1 MNQNLVRAFLNREIA
16 SLAFLARKRKVSEA
30 FLQSELKKS
39 RDAFNANTPW
49 PAIPDGPLLFIAD
62 AVVEHVEGAW
72 RTVYLMLAR
81 PVEGNRAT
89 ILAPSI
95 QLGTETV
102 AGWRHAVDTLPPGVI
117 ARIQAIVSDGHN
129 GLVLEGRWRNWVIQ
143 RCHFHLVA
151 RIQSRRSRF
160 RIARHIKE
168 AKNIFKQVYLVLR
181 SLEEARVQESLVV
194 LEEIGW
200 TSTSPEI
207 RKTLSGFVRNYQD
220 YRSYLRHPE
229 LHLPTTN
236 NTAESLASTIADLK
250 HRMRGFPTFQSFEQW
265 VIARL
270 KFKQTIACN
279 EFRQQH

>member
-1 MNQNLVRAFLNREIA
+1 M
-16 SLAFLARKRKVSEA
+16 
-30 FLQSELKKS
+30 QSELKKS
-39 RDAFNANTPW
+39 RNAFNADTHW

-62 AVVEHVEGAW
+62 AVVEQIKGVW
-72 RTVYLMLAR
+72 CTVYLMLAR

-95 QLGTETV
+95 QPGTETV
-102 AGWRHAVDTLPPGVI
+102 AGWRRAIDTLPPAAI
-117 ARIQAIVSDGHN
+117 ARIQAVVSDGHN

-143 RCHFHLVA
+143 RCHFHLIA

-160 RIARHIKE
+160 RIARHI
-168 AKNIFKQVYLVLR
+168 
-181 SLEEARVQESLVV
+181 EEARNIFRQVYIILQSREEARIHKSLVM

-220 YRSYLRHPE
+220 YRSYLVHPE

-236 NTAESLASTIADLK
+236 NSAESLASTIADLK

-265 VIARL
+265 VIALL
-270 KFKQTIACN
+270 KFKRTIACN
-279 EFRQQH
+279 EFRQPNKLG